1 MRHTLVKTVIGSRLY
16 GTNTPDSDWDF
27 QSVHW
32 ATIEELCSAHVKLD
46 INTSTNTETKNTK
59 DDIDDKSKELRA
71 FVRDIL
77 SGQTYAIDL
86 IHTPRNLILET
97 SDVWEELISLKSK
110 LTTNKIQA
118 FVGYCTTMAAKFSD
132 KSEKLLELKAIE
144 SHLKKFDSGKTLQ
157 DALETFDFTG
167 FKYLERITKLHKAG
181 HTEEYLM
188 MPYASFPLNRKI
200 APTLG
205 PIQMRIGQFGKRSE
219 DAAAA
224 GGVDLKAY
232 YHAMRVA
239 WQLEDYLT
247 TGELLFPSKRVGELI
262 NIRNGVYSRDY
273 IDSWIDSELDRIL
286 KIPNDLPDPDLT
298 FWNNWLNEKYL
309 HYAKAAIRA
318 LEDSGREIPSISLKP
333 IILPS

>member
-32 ATIEELCSAHVKLD
+32 ATIEELCSSHVKLD
-46 INTSTNTETKNTK
+46 INTSTNTKTRNTK
-59 DDIDDKSKELRA
+59 DDVDNKSKELRA
-71 FVRDIL
+71 FIRDIL

-86 IHTPRNLILET
+86 IHTPRTLILET
-97 SDVWEELISLKSK
+97 SSVWDELLTLKHK

-132 KSEKLLELKAIE
+132 KSEKLIELKAIADQF
-144 SHLKKFDSGKTLQ
+144 KKFDSGKTIQ
-157 DALETFDFTG
+157 EALETFDFTE
-167 FKYLERITKLHKAG
+167 FKYLERITKVHKAG
-181 HTEEYLM
+181 HSEEYLM

-200 APTLG
+200 SQTLG

-219 DAAAA
+219 DAAEA

-247 TGELLFPSKRVGELI
+247 TGELVFPSSRVGELI
-262 NIRNGVYSRDY
+262 NIRNGKYSRDY
-273 IDSWIDSELDRIL
+273 IDSWIDAELDRIL
-286 KIPNDLPDPDLT
+286 KIPNDLPDPDFE
-298 FWNNWLNEKYL
+298 FWNGWLNEKYL
-309 HYAKAAIRA
+309 HYAKSAILD

>member
-16 GTNTPDSDWDF
+16 GTNTPASDWDF
-27 QSVHW
+27 QSIHW
-32 ATIEELCSAHVKLD
+32 ATVEELCSGHVKLD
-46 INTSTNTETKNTK
+46 INTSTNLETKNTK
-59 DDIDDKSKELRA
+59 DDIDSKSKEVRA
-71 FVRDIL
+71 FIRDVL

-86 IHTPRNLILET
+86 LYTPRHLILES
-97 SDVWEELISLKSK
+97 SDTWEELISLRSK

-132 KSEKLLELKAIE
+132 KSEKLVELREIE
-144 SHLKKFDSGKTLQ
+144 TLFKKFPSSATIEE
-157 DALETFDFTG
+157 ALESFSFSG
-167 FKYLERITKLHKAG
+167 FKYLERITKVHKAG
-181 HTEEYLM
+181 HSEEYLM
-188 MPYASFPLNRKI
+188 MPYASFPLNRKLSQ
-200 APTLG
+200 TLG

-219 DAAAA
+219 EAASA

-247 TGELLFPSKRVGELI
+247 NGELVFPCSRVGELI
-262 NIRNGVYSRDY
+262 NIRNGVYSRDH

-286 KIPNDLPDPDLT
+286 KIPNDLPEPDIH
-298 FWNNWLNEKYL
+298 FWNSWLNEKYL
-309 HYAKAAIRA
+309 HYTKAALA
-318 LEDSGREIPSISLKP
+318 ELEDSGREIPSISLKP